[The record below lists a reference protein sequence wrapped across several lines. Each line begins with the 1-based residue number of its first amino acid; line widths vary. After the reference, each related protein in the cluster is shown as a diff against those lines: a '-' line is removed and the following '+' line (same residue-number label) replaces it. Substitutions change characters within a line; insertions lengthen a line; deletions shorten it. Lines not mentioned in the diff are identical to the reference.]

1 MKARARFL
9 SSDRVDEGRR
19 STLEDHRRQL
29 DKLVIDGASTDRLSE
44 VIAGIHRYIRP
55 KTINRRR
62 LPPTDC

>member
-19 STLEDHRRQL
+19 STLEEHRRQL
-29 DKLVIDGASTDRLSE
+29 EKLVIDGASTDHLSE

-62 LPPTDC
+62 LPPTDS